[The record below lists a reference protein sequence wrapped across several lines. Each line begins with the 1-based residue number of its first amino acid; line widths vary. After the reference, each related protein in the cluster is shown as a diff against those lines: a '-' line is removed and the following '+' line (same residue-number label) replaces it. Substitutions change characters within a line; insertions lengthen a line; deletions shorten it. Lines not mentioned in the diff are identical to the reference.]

1 MVRTIGSTNRL
12 IGGVQKTE
20 RLWCWKDHLQ
30 YLLKS
35 PRIKTKERDYQT
47 VANLIEKQEQIPKY
61 QWRTAKMNIIR

>member
-12 IGGVQKTE
+12 SGGVQKTE

-47 VANLIEKQEQIPKY
+47 AANIEKQEQM
-61 QWRTAKMNIIR
+61 T